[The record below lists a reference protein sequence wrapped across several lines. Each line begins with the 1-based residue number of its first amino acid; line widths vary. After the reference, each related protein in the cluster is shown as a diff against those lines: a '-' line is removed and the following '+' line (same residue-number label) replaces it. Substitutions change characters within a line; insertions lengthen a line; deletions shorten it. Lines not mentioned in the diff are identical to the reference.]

1 LTFDFE
7 WDELPDDIAH
17 AKQQA
22 WEQWETL
29 DRQLHDPSHPPDPE
43 DIDELE
49 LRQRVAW
56 KLYWHADGARYHL
69 SNRQMGDAITVME
82 RSGMTRQVPTPPFP
96 QPQTYGATSQEY
108 DAFLDATATDRGEPV
123 QPSPELAAYL
133 NTRDQHLAANYDAQ
147 VIPRHKLWTND
158 GWLITPDE
166 LDAALPHAPTSALDR
181 RQRPIPWWRQW
192 LDYLDGARG
201 HGGVRVH

>member
-1 LTFDFE
+1 VGSGVGCDQPPADCLGQG
-7 WDELPDDIAH
+7 AV
-17 AKQQA
+17 QA
-22 WEQWETL
+22 AVHGKDVLGGEPTGFAVL
-29 DRQLHDPSHPPDPE
+29 
-43 DIDELE
+43 
-49 LRQRVAW
+49 AA
-56 KLYWHADGARYHL
+56 ADGARYHL

-82 RSGMTRQVPTPPFP
+82 HTGMARQVPTPPFP
-96 QPQTYGATSQEY
+96 QPSTYGTSSEEHDSY
-108 DAFLDATATDRGEPV
+108 LDAVDRGEPV
-123 QPSPELAAYL
+123 QPSPEVAAYL
-133 NTRDQHLAANYDAQ
+133 DARDQHLQANYDAQ

-166 LDAALPHAPTSALDR
+166 LDAALPYAPTSALDR